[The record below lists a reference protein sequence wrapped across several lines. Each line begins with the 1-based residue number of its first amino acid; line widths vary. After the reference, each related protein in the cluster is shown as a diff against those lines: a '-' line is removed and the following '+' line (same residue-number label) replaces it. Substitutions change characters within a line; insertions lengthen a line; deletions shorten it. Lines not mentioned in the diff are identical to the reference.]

1 MKGIKPSSD
10 NNKMIY
16 QISLS
21 SKDLGSINPYLFAE
35 KLQEEISSKI
45 PSIKVRIIYHT
56 KSESPNMVQ
65 LKCFVGSDLAVYQ
78 ANNLKQEI
86 ASIAYNLEHELNE
99 MITEA
104 RESVA

>member
-10 NNKMIY
+10 NKMIY

-35 KLQEEISSKI
+35 KLQEEINSKI

-65 LKCFVGSDLAVYQ
+65 LKCFCSAELPIYEAD
-78 ANNLKQEI
+78 NLKQKI
-86 ASIAYNLEHELNE
+86 ADIAFNLEHELNNKL
-99 MITEA
+99 IDICIY
-104 RESVA
+104 